1 MPTHTDSA
9 QTQSRLGGYTRT
21 ELSGVTSVSSDFRAP
36 SQAHTAPAALHDP
49 VPAPTVTHIDYP
61 STQSQSQ
68 AAPAAGQG
76 ATETE
81 FADEIPA
88 DDGDEPP
95 PASQGHPFAN
105 FYTRGARR
113 TYTNP
118 LTLQMSQLIQ
128 STQATHDLL
137 RHTTQQLDIH
147 MAELFEARYEQERI
161 HRAEL
166 RAIRESVATIPG
178 ALIENLSTLTAGYL
192 AQMEL
197 MLTRVMSNA
206 VSTGIAIGMGAK
218 PPSTSFAPGFESRHD
233 ARDERQASQGGAEGW
248 LPLPYPAAGRLVLR
262 SLVSSRI
269 LMYVVSRVP

>member
-1 MPTHTDSA
+1 MPAHTDSA
-9 QTQSRLGGYTRT
+9 QTQSRLGAYTRT
-21 ELSGVTSVSSDFRAP
+21 ELSGVTSQSSDFRAP
-36 SQAHTAPAALHDP
+36 SQAHTAPAVLHDP

-68 AAPAAGQG
+68 AAPAAGGQG
-76 ATETE
+76 ATDTE
-81 FADEIPA
+81 FVDEIPA
-88 DDGDEPP
+88 DDDEPP
-95 PASQGHPFAN
+95 PTSQGHPFGN
-105 FYTRGARR
+105 FYTRGPRR
-113 TYTNP
+113 IYTNP

-161 HRAEL
+161 HCAEL
-166 RAIRESVATIPG
+166 CAIRESVATISG

-206 VSTGIAIGMGAK
+206 VSTGIAIGMGAE
-218 PPSTSFAPGFESRHD
+218 PPSTTFHD
-233 ARDERQASQGGAEGW
+233 ARDEQQASQG
-248 LPLPYPAAGRLVLR
+248 
-262 SLVSSRI
+262 SSR
-269 LMYVVSRVP
+269 RG